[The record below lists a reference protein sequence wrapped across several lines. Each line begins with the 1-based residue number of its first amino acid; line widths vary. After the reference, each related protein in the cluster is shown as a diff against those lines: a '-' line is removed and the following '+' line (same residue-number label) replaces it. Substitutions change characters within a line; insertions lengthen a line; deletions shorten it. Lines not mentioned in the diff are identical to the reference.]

1 MTPYKDYINNQVP
14 MLLNLVEFYQKC
26 DGKTK
31 NKILSCIFS
40 EKIYFEENKDAAI
53 SLHEPIR
60 VLMNAS
66 KVLSSGK
73 KEKEVKIDLL
83 PTLAPLTDERCN
95 YYAMIEYVT
104 IRKLKG

>member
-1 MTPYKDYINNQVP
+1 MDIF
-14 MLLNLVEFYQKC
+14 LNK
-26 DGKTK
+26 K
-31 NKILSCIFS
+31 NKTTYY

-66 KVLSSGK
+66 KVLSSDK

-95 YYAMIEYVT
+95 YNAMIEYVT

>member
-1 MTPYKDYINNQVP
+1 MVK
-14 MLLNLVEFYQKC
+14 QKS

-83 PTLAPLTDERCN
+83 PCFAPHTDERCSYN
-95 YYAMIEYVT
+95 AMTEYVT

>member
-1 MTPYKDYINNQVP
+1 MDIF
-14 MLLNLVEFYQKC
+14 LNK
-26 DGKTK
+26 K
-31 NKILSCIFS
+31 NKTTYY